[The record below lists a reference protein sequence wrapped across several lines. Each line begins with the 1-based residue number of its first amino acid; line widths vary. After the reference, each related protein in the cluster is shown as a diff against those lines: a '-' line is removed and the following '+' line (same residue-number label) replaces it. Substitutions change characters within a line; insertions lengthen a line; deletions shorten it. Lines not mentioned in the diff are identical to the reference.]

1 MATYDSVGLYLD
13 YTPSGAKSAGDV
25 VVLGSIVGVV
35 PRPIA
40 ANALGSIAVGGVWKV
55 AKNTGI
61 VIGQGDK
68 VYYYSASGAVTA
80 ATGTAMGFAAAD
92 AATGDATVDVLL
104 QPGA

>member
-1 MATYDSVGLYLD
+1 MATYEQKGLYLD

-35 PRPIA
+35 PRPIS
-40 ANALGSIAVGGVWKV
+40 ANALGSIAVGGVWSVTKPT
-55 AKNTGI
+55 AT

-92 AATGDATVDVLL
+92 AANGDITVDVLL
-104 QPGA
+104 VPGA